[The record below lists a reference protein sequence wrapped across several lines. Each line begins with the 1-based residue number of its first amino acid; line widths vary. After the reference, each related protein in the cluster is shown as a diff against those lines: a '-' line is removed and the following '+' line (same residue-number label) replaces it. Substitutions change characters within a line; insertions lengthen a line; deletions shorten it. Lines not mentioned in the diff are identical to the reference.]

1 MNNAPKLSSLRNRM
15 TLTVIVLLTL
25 AIIVVSI
32 SLSTTAK
39 NTLAGIVREQAMTTA
54 RELAN
59 RIATEISS
67 YQRQLQTTLTLF
79 DADNL
84 TSKELESFLARNPQ
98 LAGVFL
104 RLGDDEIH
112 VGNPWPQ
119 LGSLSFDEIV
129 SGVGN
134 PVLDDKAN
142 WQIPI
147 WQPVKDQDDNV
158 TGLLGFMV
166 YLDPF
171 TSRLQTA
178 GGQVTIINQD
188 GEAVLSSE
196 LRAIMQGDT
205 RKGVTHGAIGE
216 AIRAALSGKT
226 GVIPFALDGNNCLLA
241 YAPVAETNWGLTHQ
255 IPYKE
260 AAYAQKTG
268 SSNLVIT
275 ALVCLLVMGG
285 VVYFYAGTLVN
296 PITKLSA
303 ATSVLAKGQLDQ
315 QVEITSRDEIGVL
328 AENFNAM
335 VSSLRKLVG
344 GMGRA
349 ASELLAASKTLAFT
363 AKEAG
368 FVTEQ
373 VSATIQEVAS
383 GAARLAEEARQGS
396 DLVEE
401 MAGSTERMLRQAT
414 ETGVSSMQVK
424 EMAKAALSIVDDQNR
439 AAEQTVAA
447 VDSAEA
453 TIRQLSSY
461 SEEIGRIVEI
471 IGGISGQTDLLALN
485 AAVEAAR
492 AGEHGLGFAVV
503 AEQVR
508 VLAEQTDN
516 STKEITDLIKR
527 VKLGTEKAVHEMNTS
542 RKAAADTQVAVQQ
555 TTGAFQNIVVAIEQA
570 DKEVAGITAE
580 LEALRKHT
588 DAVVQVIHAVSAVSE
603 ESAASAEEVTAAS
616 EEQTSQILQ
625 IGNAANDL
633 SQLANQL
640 QTAIDAFRMNS

>member
-1 MNNAPKLSSLRNRM
+1 M
-15 TLTVIVLLTL
+15 
-25 AIIVVSI
+25 
-32 SLSTTAK
+32 
-39 NTLAGIVREQAMTTA
+39 
-54 RELAN
+54 
-59 RIATEISS
+59 
-67 YQRQLQTTLTLF
+67 
-79 DADNL
+79 
-84 TSKELESFLARNPQ
+84 
-98 LAGVFL
+98 
-104 RLGDDEIH
+104 
-112 VGNPWPQ
+112 
-119 LGSLSFDEIV
+119 
-129 SGVGN
+129 
-134 PVLDDKAN
+134 
-142 WQIPI
+142 
-147 WQPVKDQDDNV
+147 
-158 TGLLGFMV
+158 
-166 YLDPF
+166 
-171 TSRLQTA
+171 
-178 GGQVTIINQD
+178 
-188 GEAVLSSE
+188 
-196 LRAIMQGDT
+196 
-205 RKGVTHGAIGE
+205 
-216 AIRAALSGKT
+216 
-226 GVIPFALDGNNCLLA
+226 
-241 YAPVAETNWGLTHQ
+241 
-255 IPYKE
+255 
-260 AAYAQKTG
+260 
-268 SSNLVIT
+268 
-275 ALVCLLVMGG
+275 
-285 VVYFYAGTLVN
+285 
-296 PITKLSA
+296 
-303 ATSVLAKGQLDQ
+303 
-315 QVEITSRDEIGVL
+315 
-328 AENFNAM
+328 
-335 VSSLRKLVG
+335 
-344 GMGRA
+344 
-349 ASELLAASKTLAFT
+349 
-363 AKEAG
+363 
-368 FVTEQ
+368 
-373 VSATIQEVAS
+373 
-383 GAARLAEEARQGS
+383 AEEARQGS

-616 EEQTSQILQ
+616 EGQTSQILQ

-640 QTAIDAFRMNS
+640 QTAIDAFRLNS